1 MSLALISTLLFLAPA
16 APLVIAEREHAVGQ
30 ADAAYAELTAHQTE
44 QAIVRLEAAL
54 ERSPGDPSLL
64 INLGTA
70 YFRANRLDEAREA
83 FRQAQASDERYRVEL
98 ADGSWEDSRK
108 VARMALDSLDR
119 SVLAAK

>member
-1 MSLALISTLLFLAPA
+1 MSFGMILSILFLAPA
-16 APLVIAEREHAVGQ
+16 PPLVIAEREPAVGQ
-30 ADAAYAELTAHQTE
+30 ADAAYEEMASLRTD

-54 ERSPGDPSLL
+54 ERSPHDPSLL

-83 FRQAQASDERYRVEL
+83 FRLALASDERYRVEL

-119 SVLAAK
+119 SVLASK